1 MKGIGDIM
9 NEELIQEYFEKAT
22 EIFKLDEDI
31 KQYREKMEKELDA
44 ERKELAEII
53 FSCNSKQQ
61 IVNLLRERAMKSD
74 LRNSIYIGL
83 HVKQLNLMKELQRLM
98 DELGMN
104 NTDIPVLDNLT
115 GSMNEMVNAFE
126 NKIKEMTEV
135 FQKNSLEFNEFLT
148 NSLKE

>member
-1 MKGIGDIM
+1 M
-9 NEELIQEYFEKAT
+9 NEELMQEYFEKAT

-31 KQYREKMEKELDA
+31 KQYRNKMEKDLDA
-44 ERKELAEII
+44 ERTELAEII
-53 FSCNSKQQ
+53 FSCNSRQQ

-98 DELGMN
+98 DDLGMN

-126 NKIKEMTEV
+126 NKIKEMAEGL
-135 FQKNSLEFNEFLT
+135 QRNSLEFNEFLT
-148 NSLKE
+148 NSLKEGNK

>member
-1 MKGIGDIM
+1 M
-9 NEELIQEYFEKAT
+9 NEELMQEYFEKAV

-44 ERKELAEII
+44 ERKELGEII
-53 FSCNSKQQ
+53 FTCSTRQE
-61 IVNLLRERAMKSD
+61 IVNILRERAMKSD

-83 HVKQLNLMKELQRLM
+83 HVKQLNLMKELQGLM

-104 NTDIPVLDNLT
+104 NADIPVLDNLT

-126 NKIKEMTEV
+126 NKIKEMTEGL
-135 FQKNSLEFNEFLT
+135 QRNSLEFNEFLT
-148 NSLKE
+148 NSLK

>member
-1 MKGIGDIM
+1 M
-9 NEELIQEYFEKAT
+9 NEELIQEYFEKAA

-44 ERKELAEII
+44 ERKELGEII

-61 IVNLLRERAMKSD
+61 IVNLLRERSMKSD

-83 HVKQLNLMKELQRLM
+83 HVKQLNLMKEFQGLM

-104 NTDIPVLDNLT
+104 NTVIPVLDNLT
-115 GSMNEMVNAFE
+115 GSLNEMVNAFE
-126 NKIKEMTEV
+126 NKIKEMTEGL
-135 FQKNSLEFNEFLT
+135 QRNSLEFNEFLT
-148 NSLKE
+148 NSLK

>member
-1 MKGIGDIM
+1 MY
-9 NEELIQEYFEKAT
+9 EELMQKYFEKAT

-44 ERKELAEII
+44 ERMELAEII
-53 FSCNSKQQ
+53 FSGNSKQQ
-61 IVNLLRERAMKSD
+61 IVNLLRERTMKSD

-83 HVKQLNLMKELQRLM
+83 HVKQLNLMKEIQELM

-115 GSMNEMVNAFE
+115 GSLNEMINAFE
-126 NKIKEMTEV
+126 NKIKEMTEG

-148 NSLKE
+148 ASLKEGNK

>member
-1 MKGIGDIM
+1 M